1 MNRRQK
7 DVLVNSITVTTITII
22 AVVAIMIFKDWVN
35 RSEAT
40 KAMGHIGRI
49 VVEYRQQKGFVPPE
63 SHIAKVKQ
71 TVEGYARLGELK
83 YRARWIDFE
92 STPDEILAYTRKNYN
107 SFFFSAGYIV
117 LRLDGRVEWMD
128 VDAFEKLLA
137 TQQSPMEANM
147 Q

>member
-1 MNRRQK
+1 MNKRQK
-7 DVLVNSITVTTITII
+7 DVLVNSIIVTTVTIITVI
-22 AVVAIMIFKDWVN
+22 AIMNFKDWVN

-40 KAMGHIGRI
+40 RAMGHIGRI
-49 VVEYRQQKGFVPPE
+49 VVEYRRQKGIVPPE
-63 SHIAKVKQ
+63 SHIAKIKQ
-71 TVEGYARLGELK
+71 TLEGYARLGELK

-107 SFFFSAGYIV
+107 SFFFSNGYIV

-128 VDAFEKLLA
+128 VDDFEELLA
-137 TQQSPMEANM
+137 TQQSPMEANI